1 LIEKLLENIEDSSDP
16 DISEKV
22 ASEYDEHE
30 YDKTPSA
37 KN

>member
-16 DISEKV
+16 EPSEKV

-30 YDKTPSA
+30 YDKSPSI